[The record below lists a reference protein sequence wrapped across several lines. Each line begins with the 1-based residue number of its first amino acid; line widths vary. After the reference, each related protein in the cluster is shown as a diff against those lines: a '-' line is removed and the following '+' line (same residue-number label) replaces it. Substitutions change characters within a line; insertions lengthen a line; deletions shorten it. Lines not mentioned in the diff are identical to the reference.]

1 MCRRCLSERQIT
13 VLNFNFLLC
22 AWCPSRFLSLESPL
36 LMFNRNKF
44 VLSLFFPLCL
54 LSSPISLLYFFRLSL
69 SSLFAPLPQ
78 LWYNEKQGSV
88 PCLSLS
94 CGIISG
100 MLVTS
105 HDCRLGDRKSEMN
118 SGAQINFLVWP
129 AEAVSIFDVLLAHRH
144 ICRHWFMFYLC
155 LC

>member
-1 MCRRCLSERQIT
+1 MPQRKGRLQYPTLTSSYVPD
-13 VLNFNFLLC
+13 VL
-22 AWCPSRFLSLESPL
+22 PGS
-36 LMFNRNKF
+36 F
-44 VLSLFFPLCL
+44 VLRFIFSCLIATNLCFLCSFPLSSLFLHK
-54 LSSPISLLYFFRLSL
+54 SASLPPTPSL

-129 AEAVSIFDVLLAHRH
+129 GEAVSIFDVLLAHRH